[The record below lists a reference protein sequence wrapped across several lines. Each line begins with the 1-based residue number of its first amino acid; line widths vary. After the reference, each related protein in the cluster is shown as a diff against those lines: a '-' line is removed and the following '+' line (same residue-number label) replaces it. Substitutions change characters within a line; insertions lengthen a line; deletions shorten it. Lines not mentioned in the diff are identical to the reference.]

1 MLGVESLDKALQVTG
16 TLVRS
21 KEGTE
26 VVVDRFIRHVFW
38 VLIRRTQRTW
48 RTVHRLVRE
57 HRFERAAQTSGF
69 HHRNKGLEGL
79 GRPVV
84 VRVAVRERESSNA
97 FRVESR
103 EYLGDTAA
111 TIVSD
116 KVHLID
122 VQRIEKLAKHLGI
135 RGDRYV
141 LVRRDFRV
149 AVRKQVERDRAA
161 KIRKSRLLVTPKKS
175 VQQYAVHE
183 QCNRTRSLV
192 GIADTPRSCRYTT
205 FRR

>member
-1 MLGVESLDKALQVTG
+1 MLVVESLDKALQVTG

-26 VVVDRFIRHVFW
+26 VVFDRFIGHVFW

-48 RTVHRLVRE
+48 RTVYRLIRE

-69 HHRNKGLEGL
+69 HHRNKGFERL

-103 EYLGDTAA
+103 KYLADTAA

-116 KVHLID
+116 QIHLID

-135 RGDRYV
+135 RCDRYV

-149 AVRKQVERDRAA
+149 AVRKQVDSDAPADVGQVRQLMA
-161 KIRKSRLLVTPKKS
+161 PQMS
-175 VQQYAVHE
+175 V
-183 QCNRTRSLV
+183 
-192 GIADTPRSCRYTT
+192 
-205 FRR
+205 